1 MASAPA
7 APAVRRALL
16 AWYRAHSRDLPWR
29 GRKDPY
35 AVWVSEIMLQQTRVE
50 TVLPYY
56 ERWMRRFPTVQALAR
71 SSQEKVL
78 AAWEGLGYY
87 GRARNLHRTARR
99 LVAEHAGMLPTT
111 IEGLQRLPGIG
122 RYTAAAI
129 ASIAFGADA
138 LALDG
143 NLRRVLARLFDLKVD
158 PRSPSGE
165 RLLVAKATELLPAG
179 RASEFNQ
186 ALMDLGARVCTPRAP
201 ACGEC
206 PLSVGCL
213 ALARGVQ
220 NQRPIRKPRKPIP
233 HHTVS
238 AAVLRRDGRVLIC
251 RRPEDK
257 LLGGLWEFP
266 GGKQEGGEALA
277 DCLRRELREELGI
290 KAVVGARLGV
300 FEHAY
305 THFTIS
311 VHAFECAL
319 PAGEPR
325 ALEHTRIAWVTPGDL
340 GRYPMGK
347 VDRRIA
353 TQVAAAAGVT
363 SEPQAAPSQG
373 SRRTAR

>member
-1 MASAPA
+1 MVHPLTE
-7 APAVRRALL
+7 ALL
-16 AWYRAHSRDLPWR
+16 AWYAGHARALPWR
-29 GRKDPY
+29 GSRDAY

-50 TVLPYY
+50 SVVPYF
-56 ERWMRRFPTVQALAR
+56 ERWMQRFPTVQALAQAP
-71 SSQEKVL
+71 QEEVL

-87 GRARNLHRTARR
+87 SRARNLHRAARR
-99 LVAEHAGMLPTT
+99 IVEEHGGELPATSDDL
-111 IEGLQRLPGIG
+111 ERLPGIG

-129 ASIAFGADA
+129 AAIAFGADT

-143 NLRRVLARLFDLKVD
+143 NLRRVFSRLFDLELD
-158 PRSPSGE
+158 PRSPPGE
-165 RLLVAKATELLPAG
+165 RLLLSQAVGLLPAG
-179 RASEFNQ
+179 RASDFNQ
-186 ALMDLGARVCTPRAP
+186 ALMDLGTLVCTPRAP

-266 GGKQEGGEALA
+266 GGKQEGREALA
-277 DCLRRELREELGI
+277 ACLRRELREELGI
-290 KAVVGARLGV
+290 EAVVGAPLGV
-300 FEHAY
+300 FEHAF

-319 PAGEPR
+319 PTGEPR
-325 ALEHTRIAWVTPGDL
+325 ALEHTRIAWVTPDDL

-353 TQVAAAAGVT
+353 TQVAAAAVVT
-363 SEPQAAPSQG
+363 SDPQAAPSPR